1 MRIFNQSDVLDQNFR
16 AQVISEIKQQANESR
31 KREALKRQECYRDNT
46 IKHVM
51 KSLKE
56 LGLKHDTLNIMQNHA
71 SNISIVKKVINKKAR
86 SYRGQVMRSAGDD
99 TLSTQVMSLAASL
112 GLNDQL
118 KKADAITELQN
129 NSTLFILP
137 EQTPEGRVRLRAT
150 VLGPWQYDVIE
161 DARNPERAAC
171 VILSEFV
178 DEQTQRSF
186 NSSQVQALD
195 AESTVVGDQIIAQGS
210 GITEMKK
217 GETFIWWTDSYHFTT
232 DEGGVIIN
240 SISPEGLRNP
250 IDMMPMV
257 SIDKNQDGNYWG
269 SGGQDLVDG
278 AILVN
283 VMATDMNA
291 IMYMQG
297 WGQLVISGP
306 NIPTEYHVGP
316 HTALVLETREGQSA
330 PNVELI
336 SSNPPIDSWLKVIE
350 QYVALL
356 LSTNDLSTSAVSMR
370 LDASSFPSGI
380 AMLVDKSEAV
390 GSIEDRRQSFAKAER
405 RIWKIVG
412 AWSQLFGNAG
422 KLDGEFAEI
431 GAIPMDL
438 EVSVRFQG
446 EEQIVTEKE
455 KLEILKMRKEM
466 GLVSQLDL
474 IMADNP
480 NMTREEAE
488 SKLAEIKAA
497 VQVVAETMTKT
508 AAGMIDNQSEET
520 ENESETSDVET
531 EVPATAIDG
540 GGAGVQRLALN
551 GAQVSSLVEIIVG
564 IQRGEIP
571 KESARGM
578 IATAFP
584 FLGQPDIDRIIRPT
598 EEGSLSEP
606 GPA

>member
-1 MRIFNQSDVLDQNFR
+1 MRIFNQSDVLDQEFR
-16 AQVISEIKQQANESR
+16 AQVISEIKSQSNQAR

-56 LGLKHDTLNIMQNHA
+56 LGLKHDTLDIMQNHA

-86 SYRGQVMRSAGDD
+86 SYRGQVMRSTGEEQTSA
-99 TLSTQVMSLAASL
+99 QVMSLAASL

-137 EQTPEGRVRLRAT
+137 EQTPEGRVRMRAT

-171 VILSEFV
+171 VILSEYV
-178 DEQTQRSF
+178 DDQSQRSF
-186 NSSQVQALD
+186 NTTQVQALD

-210 GITEMKK
+210 GVTELKK
-217 GETFIWWTDSYHFTT
+217 GETFIWWTDSFHFTT
-232 DEGGVIIN
+232 DDSGVIIN
-240 SISPEGLRNP
+240 SISPDGLRNP
-250 IDMMPMV
+250 IDMLPCV

-278 AILVN
+278 SILVN
-283 VMATDMNA
+283 LMATDMNA

-336 SSNPPIDSWLKVIE
+336 SNNPPIDSWLKVIE

-356 LSTNDLSTSAVSMR
+356 LSTNDLSTSSVAMR
-370 LDASSFPSGI
+370 LDAASFPSGI

-412 AWSQLFGNAG
+412 AWSQLYGSAG

-480 NMTREEAE
+480 NMTRGEAE
-488 SKLAEIKAA
+488 AKLAEIKAS
-497 VQVVAETMTKT
+497 VQVVAEAMTRT

-520 ENESETSDVET
+520 ENESDDSTDDQDE
-531 EVPATAIDG
+531 
-540 GGAGVQRLALN
+540 
-551 GAQVSSLVEIIVG
+551 
-564 IQRGEIP
+564 
-571 KESARGM
+571 
-578 IATAFP
+578 
-584 FLGQPDIDRIIRPT
+584 
-598 EEGSLSEP
+598 
-606 GPA
+606 

>member
-1 MRIFNQSDVLDQNFR
+1 MRIFSESNVLDQAFR
-16 AQVISEIKQQANESR
+16 AKVIEEIRSQSNQAR

-56 LGLKHDTLNIMQNHA
+56 LGLKHDTLNVMQNHA
-71 SNISIVKKVINKKAR
+71 SNISIVKKVVNKKAR
-86 SYRGQVMRSAGDD
+86 SYRGQVMRSAGDEVV
-99 TLSTQVMSLAASL
+99 TSQITSMAAAM
-112 GLNDQL
+112 GINDQL

-129 NSTLFILP
+129 NSALFILP
-137 EQTPEGRVRLRAT
+137 EKTPENRARLRAS

-161 DARNPERAAC
+161 DARNPERPAAI
-171 VILSEFV
+171 ILSEYI
-178 DEQTQRSF
+178 DNQSQRSF
-186 NSSQVQALD
+186 NSLQIQAID
-195 AESTVVGDQIIAQGS
+195 TETTVIGDQIIAQGS
-210 GITEMKK
+210 GITELKK

-232 DEGGVIIN
+232 DEMGVIIKE
-240 SISPEGLRNP
+240 ISPDDLLNP
-250 IDMMPMV
+250 IGMMPAV
-257 SIDKNQDGNYWG
+257 TIDKNQDGNYWG

-316 HTALVLETREGQSA
+316 HTALVLETREGQTA

-336 SSNPPIDSWLKVIE
+336 SNNPPIDSWLKVIE

-405 RIWKIVG
+405 RIWKISAG
-412 AWSQLFGNAG
+412 WSQLYGGAG
-422 KLDGEFAEI
+422 QLDGEFAQI
-431 GAIPMDL
+431 GMVPPDV
-438 EVSVRFQG
+438 EVSVRYQG

-455 KLEILKMRKEM
+455 KLEIMKMRKDL
-466 GLVSQLDL
+466 GLVTELDL
-474 IMADNP
+474 ILADNP
-480 NMTREEAE
+480 NMTKDEAE
-488 SKLAEIKAA
+488 RKLAEIKTSAA
-497 VQVVAETMTKT
+497 RVVAQAMTDVV
-508 AAGMIDNQSEET
+508 ANAVDNASD
-520 ENESETSDVET
+520 ENEKDEDDTN
-531 EVPATAIDG
+531 DG
-540 GGAGVQRLALN
+540 QD
-551 GAQVSSLVEIIVG
+551 Q
-564 IQRGEIP
+564 
-571 KESARGM
+571 
-578 IATAFP
+578 
-584 FLGQPDIDRIIRPT
+584 DD
-598 EEGSLSEP
+598 
-606 GPA
+606 